1 MLKIN
6 PVEMIRVVEGDV
18 AVRILFADT
27 FTAPVTCVLKAYL
40 CVGAAC
46 VSR

>member
-6 PVEMIRVVEGDV
+6 PVEMTRVIEGDV
-18 AVRILFADT
+18 AVRILFTDT
-27 FTAPVTCVLKAYL
+27 FTMPETSVLKAYL
-40 CVGAAC
+40 CVGAAR